1 MWQKGEGRYGIL
13 FAHMRK
19 WMKEQKE
26 EKQMT
31 LLEELKARGLVEAV
45 TDPEIEKLLETPQTV
60 YCGFDPS
67 AASLQAG
74 NLVSIMVLRRFQQ
87 AGHKVIA
94 LVGGATGLIGDPSG
108 KSAERNMLTVE
119 QVEENKKGIRE
130 NLSRILDFDG
140 PNAAILVDNYDWY
153 KGTSAIEF
161 LRDIAINFR
170 VPGTSAIEFLRDI
183 AINFRVPQ
191 MLAKESV
198 KKRLEASEGALTFTE
213 FSYQILQGN
222 DFLHLFDTFGCAI
235 EVGGADQWGNITA
248 GTDLVHRMRG
258 KTAYGLTFPLLLDS
272 TGKKFGKSE
281 GNALFL
287 NGQMTSVYDWYAD
300 VIRYLK
306 VFSLRPL
313 DEIAALEAQMKAN
326 PEARIPQKALAEEIT
341 RLVHGEEGLKTAL
354 GATQTLF
361 GGSVEG
367 KSADELETI
376 FKDVKSAELAKA
388 DCVGKTVFMV
398 AADAGMFNSRGDA
411 RRMAQQG
418 GLSLNGAKI
427 DANRAFEEADFVD
440 GRVAVLRS
448 GKKNHFLL
456 KVR

>member
-1 MWQKGEGRYGIL
+1 
-13 FAHMRK
+13 
-19 WMKEQKE
+19 MK
-26 EKQMT
+26 
-31 LLEELKARGLVEAV
+31 LIEELKARGLVEAL
-45 TDPEIEKLLETPQTV
+45 TAPEIEKALETPMTV

-67 AASLQAG
+67 ARSLQAG
-74 NLVSIMVLRRFQQ
+74 NLVSIMVLKRFQQ
-87 AGHKVIA
+87 AGHRVIA

-119 QVEENKKGIRE
+119 QVAENKKGIRE

-140 PNAAILVDNYDWY
+140 PNAAIMVDNYDWY
-153 KGTSAIEF
+153 KSI
-161 LRDIAINFR
+161 
-170 VPGTSAIEFLRDI
+170 SAIEFLRDI

-222 DFLHLFDTFGCAI
+222 DFLHLYDAYGCQM

-287 NGQMTSVYDWYAD
+287 DAGMTSVYDWYQYFLRAADAD

-306 VFSLRPL
+306 VFSMKSL
-313 DEIAALEAQMKAN
+313 DEIAELEAQMKAH
-326 PEARIPQKALAEEIT
+326 PEARIPQKALAEELT
-341 RLVHGEEGLKTAL
+341 LLVHGEEGLKTAL

-361 GGSVEG
+361 GGDVTG
-367 KSADELETI
+367 KSATELEEI
-376 FKDVKSAELAKA
+376 FKDVKSASLAENEI
-388 DCVGKTVFMV
+388 VGKPVFMV
-398 AADAGMFNSRGDA
+398 AAAAGMFKSNGEA

-418 GLSLNGAKI
+418 GLSLNGAKV
-427 DANRAFEEADFVD
+427 DDKRVFAAADLVD
-440 GRVAVLRS
+440 GRIAVLKQ
-448 GKKNHFLL
+448 GKKNNFLL
-456 KVR
+456 KKI

>member
-1 MWQKGEGRYGIL
+1 
-13 FAHMRK
+13 
-19 WMKEQKE
+19 MK
-26 EKQMT
+26 
-31 LLEELKARGLVEAV
+31 LIEELKERGLVDAL
-45 TDPEIEKLLETPQTV
+45 TDPAIAEALDRPVTL

-67 AASLQAG
+67 ARSLQAG

-119 QVEENKKGIRE
+119 QVAENKKGIRE

-140 PNAAILVDNYDWY
+140 PNAAVMVDNYDWY
-153 KGTSAIEF
+153 S
-161 LRDIAINFR
+161 
-170 VPGTSAIEFLRDI
+170 GTSAIEFLRDI

-222 DFLHLFDTFGCAI
+222 DFLHLFDNYGCTL

-258 KTAYGLTFPLLLDS
+258 KTAFGLTFPLLLDS
-272 TGKKFGKSE
+272 TGRKFGKSE

-287 NGQMTSVYDWYAD
+287 DASMTSEYDWYQYFLRAADAD

-306 VFSLRPL
+306 VFSMRSLE
-313 DEIAALEAQMKAN
+313 EIAELEAQMKAN
-326 PEARIPQKALAEEIT
+326 PEARIPQKALAEELT
-341 RLVHGEEGLKTAL
+341 RLVHGEEGLKKAL

-361 GGSVEG
+361 GGDVAG
-367 KSADELETI
+367 RSADELETI
-376 FKDVKSAELAKA
+376 FKDVKSAQMPKA
-388 DCVGKTVFMV
+388 EVFGRPVFAV
-398 AADAGMFNSRGDA
+398 AAAAGMFKSNGEA
-411 RRMAQQG
+411 RRMAAQG
-418 GLSLNGAKI
+418 GLSLNGAKV
-427 DANRAFEEADFVD
+427 DDKRVFDEADLID
-440 GRVAVLRS
+440 GRVAILKQ
-448 GKKNHFLL
+448 GKKNNFLL
-456 KVR
+456 KV

>member
-1 MWQKGEGRYGIL
+1 
-13 FAHMRK
+13 
-19 WMKEQKE
+19 
-26 EKQMT
+26 MT

-170 VPGTSAIEFLRDI
+170 VP
-183 AINFRVPQ
+183 Q

-222 DFLHLFDTFGCAI
+222 DFLHLFDTYGCTM

-258 KTAYGLTFPLLLDS
+258 KTAYGLTFPLLLDAS
-272 TGKKFGKSE
+272 GRKFGKSE
-281 GNALFL
+281 GNALFMDAS
-287 NGQMTSVYDWYAD
+287 MTPVYDWYQYFLRAADAD

-306 VFSLRPL
+306 VFSLKSL
-313 DEIAALEAQMKAN
+313 DEIAALEEQMKAN
-326 PEARIPQKALAEEIT
+326 PEARIPQKALAEELT
-341 RLVHGEEGLKTAL
+341 RRVHGEAGLQTAL

-367 KSADELETI
+367 KSAVELETI
-376 FKDVKSAELAKA
+376 FKDVKSATLAKA
-388 DCVGKTVFMV
+388 ECLGKPVFMV
-398 AADAGMFNSRGDA
+398 AAQAGMFKSNGEA

-418 GLSLNGAKI
+418 GLSLNGAKA
-427 DANRAFEEADFVD
+427 DDKRAFADGDFID

-456 KVR
+456 KVS

>member
-1 MWQKGEGRYGIL
+1 
-13 FAHMRK
+13 
-19 WMKEQKE
+19 MK
-26 EKQMT
+26 
-31 LLEELKARGLVEAV
+31 LIEELKERGLIDAL
-45 TDPEIEKLLETPQTV
+45 TDPAIAEALDRPVTL

-67 AASLQAG
+67 ARSLQAG

-119 QVEENKKGIRE
+119 QVAENKKGIRE

-140 PNAAILVDNYDWY
+140 PNPAVMVDNYDWY
-153 KGTSAIEF
+153 S
-161 LRDIAINFR
+161 
-170 VPGTSAIEFLRDI
+170 GTSAIEFLRDI

-222 DFLHLFDTFGCAI
+222 DFLHLFDSYGCTL

-258 KTAYGLTFPLLLDS
+258 KTAFGLTFPLLLDS
-272 TGKKFGKSE
+272 TGRKFGKSE

-287 NGQMTSVYDWYAD
+287 DASMTSEYDWYQYFLRAADAD

-306 VFSLRPL
+306 VFSMRSL
-313 DEIAALEAQMKAN
+313 DEIAELEAQMKAN
-326 PEARIPQKALAEEIT
+326 PEARIPQKALAEELT
-341 RLVHGEEGLKTAL
+341 RLVHGEEGLKKAL

-361 GGSVEG
+361 GGDVTSL
-367 KSADELETI
+367 SAAELENI
-376 FKDVKSAELAKA
+376 FKDVKSAEMPKA
-388 DCVGKTVFMV
+388 EVVGRSVWAV
-398 AADAGMFNSRGDA
+398 AAAAGMFKSNGEA
-411 RRMAQQG
+411 RRMAAQG
-418 GLSLNGAKI
+418 GLSLNGAKV
-427 DANRAFEEADFVD
+427 DDRRVFDEADLID
-440 GRVAVLRS
+440 GRVAILRQ
-448 GKKNHFLL
+448 GKKNNFLI
-456 KVR
+456 KV

>member
-1 MWQKGEGRYGIL
+1 
-13 FAHMRK
+13 
-19 WMKEQKE
+19 
-26 EKQMT
+26 MT
-31 LLEELKARGLVEAV
+31 LFEELAARGLVEA
-45 TDPEIEKLLETPQTV
+45 TTAPEIEKLLETPQTV

-74 NLVSIMVLRRFQQ
+74 NLVSIMMLCRLQL

-119 QVEENKKGIRE
+119 KVEENKKGIRE

-140 PNAAILVDNYDWY
+140 PNAAIMVDNYEWY
-153 KGTSAIEF
+153 SGLSAIAF
-161 LRDIAINFR
+161 LRDIA
-170 VPGTSAIEFLRDI
+170 V
-183 AINFRVPQ
+183 NFRVPQ

-198 KKRLEASEGALTFTE
+198 KKRLEASDGALTFTE

-222 DFLHLFDTFGCAI
+222 DFLHLYDKYGCTM

-258 KTAYGLTFPLLLDS
+258 KTAYGLTFPLLLDA

-281 GNALFL
+281 GNALFMDAS
-287 NGQMTSVYDWYAD
+287 MTSVYDWYQYFLRAADAD

-306 VFSLRPL
+306 VFSLKSL
-313 DEIAALEAQMKAN
+313 EEIAALEEQMKAN

-341 RLVHGEEGLKTAL
+341 LLVHGEAGLKTAQ

-361 GGSVEG
+361 GGSIEG
-367 KSADELETI
+367 KTADELETI
-376 FKDVKSAELAKA
+376 FKDVKSAEVAKSE
-388 DCVGKTVFMV
+388 CVGQSVFMI
-398 AADAGMFNSRGDA
+398 AAKAGMFKSNGEA

-418 GLSLNGAKI
+418 GLSLNGAKV
-427 DANRAFEEADFVD
+427 DDKRVFEEGDLVG

-456 KVR
+456 KVSQS

>member
-1 MWQKGEGRYGIL
+1 
-13 FAHMRK
+13 
-19 WMKEQKE
+19 
-26 EKQMT
+26 MT
-31 LLEELKARGLVEAV
+31 LFEELSARGLVEA
-45 TDPEIEKLLETPQTV
+45 TTAPEIEKLLETPQTV

-74 NLVSIMVLRRFQQ
+74 NLVSIMMLRRLQL
-87 AGHKVIA
+87 AGHRVIA

-119 QVEENKKGIRE
+119 KVEENKKGIRE

-140 PNAAILVDNYDWY
+140 PNAAVMVDNYEWY
-153 KGTSAIEF
+153 SGLSAIAF
-161 LRDIAINFR
+161 LRDIA
-170 VPGTSAIEFLRDI
+170 V
-183 AINFRVPQ
+183 NFRVPQ

-198 KKRLEASEGALTFTE
+198 KKRLEASDGALTFTE

-222 DFLHLFDTFGCAI
+222 DFLHLYDKYGCTM

-258 KTAYGLTFPLLLDS
+258 KTAYGLTFPLLLDA
-272 TGKKFGKSE
+272 TGKTFGKSE
-281 GNALFL
+281 GNALFM
-287 NGQMTSVYDWYAD
+287 NASMTSVYDWYQYFLRAADAD

-306 VFSLRPL
+306 VFSLKSL
-313 DEIAALEAQMKAN
+313 DEIAALEEQMKAN

-341 RLVHGEEGLKTAL
+341 LLVHGEAGLKTAQ

-367 KSADELETI
+367 KTAEELETI
-376 FKDVKSAELAKA
+376 FKDVKSAEVAKA
-388 DCVGKTVFMV
+388 ECVGIPVFMI
-398 AADAGMFNSRGDA
+398 AAKAGMFKSNGEA

-418 GLSLNGAKI
+418 GLSLNGSK
-427 DANRAFEEADFVD
+427 VD
-440 GRVAVLRS
+440 DKRTLAEDDLAGGRVAVLRS

-456 KVR
+456 KVSQS

>member
-1 MWQKGEGRYGIL
+1 
-13 FAHMRK
+13 
-19 WMKEQKE
+19 MK
-26 EKQMT
+26 
-31 LLEELKARGLVEAV
+31 LLEELKARGLVEAL
-45 TDPEIEKLLETPQTV
+45 TDPEIEKALESPTTV

-67 AASLQAG
+67 ARSLQAG
-74 NLVSIMVLRRFQQ
+74 NLVSIMVLRRFQL

-140 PNAAILVDNYDWY
+140 PNAAVMVDNYDWY
-153 KGTSAIEF
+153 K
-161 LRDIAINFR
+161 
-170 VPGTSAIEFLRDI
+170 GTSAIEFLRDI

-222 DFLHLFDTFGCAI
+222 DFLHLYDNYGCTL

-258 KTAYGLTFPLLLDS
+258 KTAFGLTFPLLLDS
-272 TGKKFGKSE
+272 SGRKFGKSE

-287 NGQMTSVYDWYAD
+287 DASMTSVYDWYQYFLRSADAD

-306 VFSLRPL
+306 VFSMRTL
-313 DEIAALEAQMKAN
+313 DEIAALEAEMKAH
-326 PEARIPQKALAEEIT
+326 PEARIPQKALAEELT
-341 RLVHGEEGLKTAL
+341 RLVHGEAGLKTAL
-354 GATQTLF
+354 GATETLF
-361 GGSVEG
+361 GGDVAG

-376 FKDVKSAELAKA
+376 FKDVKSAVLPKA
-388 DCVGKTVFMV
+388 EVVGRPVFAV
-398 AADAGMFNSRGDA
+398 AAAAGMFKSNGEA
-411 RRMAQQG
+411 RRMAAQG
-418 GLSLNGAKI
+418 GLSLNGAKVDDKRTFGDGDLI
-427 DANRAFEEADFVD
+427 D
-440 GRVAVLRS
+440 GRVAILRQ
-448 GKKNHFLL
+448 GRKNNFLL
-456 KVR
+456 KV

>member
-1 MWQKGEGRYGIL
+1 
-13 FAHMRK
+13 
-19 WMKEQKE
+19 MKFF
-26 EKQMT
+26 
-31 LLEELKARGLVEAV
+31 EELKARGLVEAV
-45 TDPEIEKLLETPQTV
+45 TDPEIEKAVESPMTV

-74 NLVSIMVLRRFQQ
+74 NLVSIMMLRRLQL
-87 AGHKVIA
+87 AGHRVIA

-119 QVEENKKGIRE
+119 KVEENKKGIRE

-140 PNAAILVDNYDWY
+140 PNAAVMVDNYEWY
-153 KGTSAIEF
+153 SGLSAIAF
-161 LRDIAINFR
+161 LRDIA
-170 VPGTSAIEFLRDI
+170 V
-183 AINFRVPQ
+183 NFRVPQ

-198 KKRLEASEGALTFTE
+198 KKRLEASDGALTFTE

-222 DFLHLFDTFGCAI
+222 DFLHLYDKYGCTM

-258 KTAYGLTFPLLLDS
+258 KTAYGLTFPLLLDA

-281 GNALFL
+281 GNALFM
-287 NGQMTSVYDWYAD
+287 NASMTSVYDWYQYFLRAADAD

-306 VFSLRPL
+306 VFSLKSL
-313 DEIAALEAQMKAN
+313 DEIAALEEQMKAN

-341 RLVHGEEGLKTAL
+341 LLVHGEAGLKTAQ

-367 KSADELETI
+367 KTAEELETI
-376 FKDVKSAELAKA
+376 FKDVKSAEVAKA
-388 DCVGKTVFMV
+388 ECVGIPVFMI
-398 AADAGMFNSRGDA
+398 AAKAGMLKSNGEA

-418 GLSLNGAKI
+418 GLSLNGSK
-427 DANRAFEEADFVD
+427 VD
-440 GRVAVLRS
+440 DRRTLAEDDLAGGRVAVLRS

-456 KVR
+456 KVSQS

>member
-1 MWQKGEGRYGIL
+1 
-13 FAHMRK
+13 
-19 WMKEQKE
+19 
-26 EKQMT
+26 MT
-31 LLEELKARGLVEAV
+31 LFEELSARGLVEAT
-45 TDPEIEKLLETPQTV
+45 TDPAIAKMLETPQTV

-74 NLVSIMVLRRFQQ
+74 NLVSIMMLRRLQL

-119 QVEENKKGIRE
+119 KVNENKKGIRE

-140 PNAAILVDNYDWY
+140 PNAAIMVDNYDWY
-153 KGTSAIEF
+153 SGLSAIAF
-161 LRDIAINFR
+161 LRD
-170 VPGTSAIEFLRDI
+170 V

-222 DFLHLFDTFGCAI
+222 DFLHLFDTYGCTL

-258 KTAYGLTFPLLLDS
+258 KTAYGLTFPLLLDAS
-272 TGKKFGKSE
+272 GKKFGKSE
-281 GNALFL
+281 GNALFMDAAL
-287 NGQMTSVYDWYAD
+287 TSVYDWYQYFLRAADAD

-306 VFSLRPL
+306 VFSLKPL
-313 DEIAALEAQMKAN
+313 DEIAALEAQMKAD
-326 PEARIPQKALAEEIT
+326 PEARIPQKALAEELT
-341 RLVHGEEGLKTAL
+341 RLVHGDQGLQTAL

-361 GGSVEG
+361 GGSIEG

-376 FKDVKSAELAKA
+376 FKDVKSATLAKA
-388 DCVGKTVFMV
+388 ECVGKPVFMV
-398 AADAGMFNSRGDA
+398 AAQAGMFKSNGEA

-418 GLSLNGAKI
+418 GLSLNGSKADDK
-427 DANRAFEEADFVD
+427 RAFADGDFID

-456 KVR
+456 KVS

>member
-1 MWQKGEGRYGIL
+1 
-13 FAHMRK
+13 
-19 WMKEQKE
+19 MK
-26 EKQMT
+26 
-31 LLEELKARGLVEAV
+31 LIDELKARGLVEAL
-45 TDPEIEKLLETPQTV
+45 TDPEIEKALEKPTTV

-67 AASLQAG
+67 ARSLQAG
-74 NLVSIMVLRRFQQ
+74 NLVSIMVLKRFQQ

-119 QVEENKKGIRE
+119 QVEENKRGIRD

-140 PNAAILVDNYDWY
+140 PNAAIMVDNYDWY
-153 KGTSAIEF
+153 KA
-161 LRDIAINFR
+161 
-170 VPGTSAIEFLRDI
+170 TSAIEFLRDI

-222 DFLHLFDTFGCAI
+222 DFLHLYDNFGCTL

-272 TGKKFGKSE
+272 SGRKFGKSE
-281 GNALFL
+281 GNALFM
-287 NGQMTSVYDWYAD
+287 NGEMTPVFDWYQYFLRAADAD

-306 VFSLRPL
+306 VFSMKSLE
-313 DEIAALEAQMKAN
+313 EIAALEEAMTAN
-326 PEARIPQKALAEEIT
+326 PEARIPQKALAEELT
-341 RLVHGEEGLKTAL
+341 LMVHGEEGLKKAQAATA
-354 GATQTLF
+354 ALF
-361 GGSVEG
+361 GA
-367 KSADELETI
+367 KSADASDKMDAETVLQV
-376 FKDVKSAELAKA
+376 FANVPSAEVAKA
-388 DCVGKTVFMV
+388 DVVGKPVFAV
-398 AADAGMFNSRGDA
+398 AAAAGMFKSNGEA

-418 GLSLNGAKI
+418 GLSLNDAKV
-427 DANRAFEEADFVD
+427 DDKRVFEEADIVD
-440 GRVAVLRS
+440 GKVAVLRS

-456 KVR
+456 KIS

>member
-1 MWQKGEGRYGIL
+1 
-13 FAHMRK
+13 MR
-19 WMKEQKE
+19 
-26 EKQMT
+26 
-31 LLEELKARGLVEAV
+31 LIEELRARGLVEAL
-45 TDPEIEKLLETPQTV
+45 TDPGIEDALDRPTTV

-67 AASLQAG
+67 ARSLQAG
-74 NLVSIMVLRRFQQ
+74 NLVSMIVLRRFQQ
-87 AGHKVIA
+87 AGHRVIA

-119 QVEENKKGIRE
+119 QVASNKEGIRE
-130 NLSRILDFDG
+130 NLSRVLDFDG
-140 PNAAILVDNYDWY
+140 PNAAVMVDNYDWY
-153 KGTSAIEF
+153 RGMSAIEF
-161 LRDIAINFR
+161 LRDIA
-170 VPGTSAIEFLRDI
+170 V
-183 AINFRVPQ
+183 NFRVPQ

-222 DFLHLFDTFGCAI
+222 DFLHLYDSYGCRL

-248 GTDLVHRMRG
+248 GTDLVRRMRG
-258 KTAYGLTFPLLLDS
+258 ETAYGLTFPLLLDS
-272 TGKKFGKSE
+272 SGRKFGKSE

-287 NGQMTSVYDWYAD
+287 NGQMTSVYDWYQYFLRAADAD

-313 DEIAALEAQMKAN
+313 DEIAELEAQMKAN

-376 FKDVKSAELAKA
+376 FKDVKSAELAKS
-388 DCVGKTVFMV
+388 DCTGKPVFMV

>member
-1 MWQKGEGRYGIL
+1 
-13 FAHMRK
+13 
-19 WMKEQKE
+19 
-26 EKQMT
+26 MT
-31 LLEELKARGLVEAV
+31 LFKELEARGLVEAV
-45 TDPEIEKLLETPQTV
+45 TDPEIERMLETPQTI

-67 AASLQAG
+67 ASSLQAG
-74 NLVSIMVLRRFQQ
+74 NLVSIMMLRRLQLK
-87 AGHKVIA
+87 GHKVIA

-108 KSAERNMLTVE
+108 KSAERNMLTLE
-119 QVEENKKGIRE
+119 QVAENKKGIRE

-140 PNAAILVDNYDWY
+140 PNAAALVDNYDWY
-153 KGTSAIEF
+153 SGLSAIAF
-161 LRDIAINFR
+161 LRD
-170 VPGTSAIEFLRDI
+170 V

-222 DFLHLFDTFGCAI
+222 DFLHLFDQYGCTM

-248 GTDLVHRMRG
+248 GTDLVHKMRG
-258 KTAYGLTFPLLLDS
+258 KTAFGLTFPLLLDGS
-272 TGKKFGKSE
+272 GKKFGKSE
-281 GNALFL
+281 GNAMF
-287 NGQMTSVYDWYAD
+287 MSAEKTSVYDWYQFFLRSADED

-306 VFSLRPL
+306 VFSLRSL
-313 DEIAALEAQMKAN
+313 EEIAELEAQMKAH
-326 PEARIPQKALAEEIT
+326 PEARIPQKALAEELT

-361 GGSVEG
+361 GGDVSG

-376 FKDVKSAELAKA
+376 FKDVKSATLAET
-388 DCVGKTVFMV
+388 DIVGKSVFAV
-398 AADAGMFNSRGDA
+398 AAAAGMFNSNGEA

-418 GLSLNGAKI
+418 GLSLNGAK
-427 DANRAFEEADFVD
+427 ADVARVFAADDLVD

-448 GKKNHFLL
+448 GKKNYFLV
-456 KVR
+456 KVER